1 MREVGAPLHLAVL
14 RWSVFY
20 LESMSDVVKKVRTV
34 VLSPRG
40 RAAGRAGARGAGG
53 RCAVPRR
60 RTSSS
65 PRKSSRTSRE
75 NRNNKYLWYMHNPT
89 RHSLICATVCLPR
102 SVSDPYLGCTCR
114 PDVEILRFAAGSDPV
129 LSPIPLHVFYFTLGI
144 PIYRLGRGPRGSSDL
159 SRKAEIARRVH
170 TLHSAQVDPQRTRR
184 ACLAEKRNPYPS
196 PS

>member
-40 RAAGRAGARGAGG
+40 RAPGRGRARVSAQVSQGPQTVSHLSLDGHRSGPNTTCRARGAGG

-75 NRNNKYLWYMHNPT
+75 ITNMWYMHNPT

-114 PDVEILRFAAGSDPV
+114 PDVEILSFAAGSDPSGSLSHPHPRV
-129 LSPIPLHVFYFTLGI
+129 LLYLGDPYI
-144 PIYRLGRGPRGSSDL
+144 SVRPRP
-159 SRKAEIARRVH
+159 ARF
-170 TLHSAQVDPQRTRR
+170 L
-184 ACLAEKRNPYPS
+184 
-196 PS
+196 